1 MNDLELFDYRNL
13 FPLNRTASFV
23 LTLMYL
29 CPFPFSRT
37 SLLHLLKPLC
47 SDKEAASLLN
57 ILTKGGYLYEEYH
70 FFALTSKS
78 IICLD
83 IYKEKSPHR
92 KRGISVENLSA
103 YEIKSYIVA
112 QTLVNRVIPVIQNQG
127 RWSKSEI
134 ERKEIIQKMIQQIQN
149 REVPFVQ
156 KYNTAIYSQT
166 ISKTRYLREYDI
178 NSLYLSKL
186 HSQLNASAIK
196 AKSDPREAE
205 NYERI
210 NKELLQVKSA
220 LEKIT
225 PLCQMFTYEN
235 GFKVLTLSILE
246 YNNLFIEQLTDNSI
260 TFGFI
265 NSAAKSITNYI
276 LRKKLDYAITFAA
289 TLGLELSV
297 NIYTTEHNRFILERR
312 LQKLKTPFIL
322 PAITIITV
330 PDKLPT
336 RTEFLNQILDNN

>member
-1 MNDLELFDYRNL
+1 MLSHYNSQKNAKSLTANKKIPTFLSRDVKLFLVFLTITNDDLLTIRTTIGDGKIIRKILF
-13 FPLNRTASFV
+13 AV
-23 LTLMYL
+23 I
-29 CPFPFSRT
+29 
-37 SLLHLLKPLC
+37 K
-47 SDKEAASLLN
+47 
-57 ILTKGGYLYEEYH
+57 
-70 FFALTSKS
+70 
-78 IICLD
+78 
-83 IYKEKSPHR
+83 
-92 KRGISVENLSA
+92 
-103 YEIKSYIVA
+103 IKSYIVA

-312 LQKLKTPFIL
+312 LQKLKTPFI
-322 PAITIITV
+322 TCYY
-330 PDKLPT
+330 DYNCS
-336 RTEFLNQILDNN
+336 R